1 MHTPVGARG
10 PGGVVTVSSPFL
22 TPKGSRWLPCAPMA
36 QREKPSPTESELDG
50 RRCFALQRAW
60 IDGGGPDWSR
70 TSGTRFRK
78 PLLYPS
84 ELRGHG
90 RATLVHRFDLR
101 EAALALDEGRLAS
114 LATELATVHPTFR
127 TG

>member
-1 MHTPVGARG
+1 MWFLMVLACAR
-10 PGGVVTVSSPFL
+10 
-22 TPKGSRWLPCAPMA
+22 
-36 QREKPSPTESELDG
+36 
-50 RRCFALQRAW
+50 RRLHR
-60 IDGGGPDWSR
+60 
-70 TSGTRFRK
+70 RK